1 MKREGIISK
10 IISNENGQ
18 LGLKVSDISENKVIS
33 FLHDQKYVTPKNLY
47 LAEVQALVNSKA

>member
-33 FLHDQKYVTPKNLY
+33 FLHDQKYETPKNLY